1 MWRFFATGKRSPTI
15 RQLPPFVSVRTGIV
29 ATLMLTLFSAAN
41 LSAQSN
47 TRLAGTV
54 VNADDGAPVFNA
66 EVNLEGTSYQTGT
79 DASGRFTLE
88 NIPPGNYHLQVHSL
102 GYQPFEMAA
111 VELVAD
117 ITRQV
122 RIELERKIYSVAG
135 VTVRGKRPI
144 HRGDVAVV
152 DRREI
157 ERLHPNDISEILE
170 SIEGVHVQ
178 QTGPGGQT
186 QVRIRGSTPEQ
197 VLVLLDG
204 HRLNSSANGVADLS
218 SVPVAMIERIEVHK
232 SGASAQFG
240 PDAMGGVVS
249 IVTQPS
255 GAAEPSSIE
264 TKASRSSWHTQRHQV
279 VLVNPLRPVNFS
291 NRVAIS
297 DNSSHGDFDFTYHA
311 SPADSVF
318 YGPRVNNR
326 STSRNYFVGG
336 RWHPGRTRIGYS
348 LQVYRS
354 TNGLPGAASRP
365 TQFALREDDR
375 LLTSVRFEHQWSLGL
390 RTLLS
395 AGSSRFVQFFRDRS
409 GPVINQYETRFT
421 EKGLDVKALFEW
433 QSDRYHRLQVGGQ
446 IQRNTLDHV
455 DYMREVNA
463 TGKTV
468 RTINS
473 AFINDRYPIDLSGT
487 GVLDDLTLTA
497 SLRYDNALTSPE
509 KTKPR
514 YPWEE
519 PRQAVRTESWSPRF
533 GMTVSRGDRL
543 HLLARA
549 NWGESLRLPSIN
561 ALFWQAGARAEGNP
575 DLKPERSEHL
585 DGGFEMIGH
594 HHRFELSAGLTF
606 YRKDVDD
613 LVIWVQS
620 GPNGVFKPDNL
631 GAACIT
637 GHEDFVR
644 LKAFN
649 DVLEV
654 AYSNSITHA
663 RNKQPGHNSYDK
675 WLTYTPRYVTTF
687 SVQLDFR
694 HFHVGY
700 NGRKVAGRY
709 ATADNEWWYDSYA
722 LHDLAVGTQIGITPR
737 WRLQL
742 DGRLRN
748 MSDEQYTLIAKHPM
762 TGREYGLTLKVT
774 FTPKEQ

>member
-1 MWRFFATGKRSPTI
+1 
-15 RQLPPFVSVRTGIV
+15 
-29 ATLMLTLFSAAN
+29 MLALFSAAN

-66 EVNLEGTSYQTGT
+66 EVSLEGTSYRTGT
-79 DASGRFTLE
+79 DASGLFRLD
-88 NIPPGNYHLQVHSL
+88 NVPPGTYRLRVTAA
-102 GYQPFEMAA
+102 GYQPSEMAA

-117 ITRQV
+117 ITRQI
-122 RIELERKIYSVAG
+122 RIVLARKIYPVAG
-135 VTVRGKRPI
+135 VTVKDKRPI
-144 HRGDVAVV
+144 HRGDVVVV

-157 ERLHPNDISEILE
+157 ERLHPNNISEILE

-197 VLVLLDG
+197 VLILLDG
-204 HRLNSSANGVADLS
+204 HRINSSANGIADLS
-218 SVPVAMIERIEVHK
+218 TVPVAMVERIEVHK

-249 IVTQPS
+249 IITQPS
-255 GAAEPSSIE
+255 GAAEPTGLE
-264 TKASRSSWHTQRHQV
+264 TETSRNSWHTQRHQV
-279 VLVNPLRPVNFS
+279 VLVNPLKSVTFG

-311 SPADSVF
+311 SPVDTVF

-336 RWHPGRTRIGYS
+336 RWRPGRTRIGYS

-354 TNGLPGAASRP
+354 TNGLPGPASRP
-365 TQFALREDDR
+365 TQFAFREDDR
-375 LLTSVRFEHQWSLGL
+375 LLAGVRFEHQLSSRL
-390 RTLLS
+390 RTQLS

-409 GPVINQYETRFT
+409 DPVINQYETRFT

-433 QSDRYHRLQVGGQ
+433 RSDRYHRLQVGGQ
-446 IQRNTLDHV
+446 IQRNALDHV

-468 RTINS
+468 RTTNS

-497 SLRYDNALTSPE
+497 SIRYDNALTSPR

-519 PRQAVRTESWSPRF
+519 PRQAVRTESWSPHF
-533 GMTVSRGDRL
+533 GVTVSRGNRL

-549 NWGESLRLPSIN
+549 SWGKSLRLPSIN
-561 ALFWQAGARAEGNP
+561 ALFWQGDARAEGNP

-585 DGGFEMIGH
+585 DGGFELSGRH
-594 HHRFELSAGLTF
+594 EQFELSAGLTF
-606 YRKDVDD
+606 YRNNVDD
-613 LVIWVQS
+613 LVIWVQ
-620 GPNGVFKPDNL
+620 GAPDGVFKPENL
-631 GAACIT
+631 GAARIT

-644 LKAFN
+644 LKAFD
-649 DVLEV
+649 DVLEI

-663 RNKQPGHNSYDK
+663 RNKQPGHNTYDK

-687 SVQLDFR
+687 SVRLDFR
-694 HFHVGY
+694 PFHVGY
-700 NGRKVAGRY
+700 NGRKVAVRY
-709 ATADNEWWYDSYA
+709 ATADNYWSYDAYA
-722 LHDLAVGTQIGITPR
+722 LHDLTVGTQIAFTPR

-748 MSDEQYTLIAKHPM
+748 VTDEQYTLIAQHPM
-762 TGREYGLTLKVT
+762 TGREYNLSMKLT
-774 FTPKEQ
+774 FTPKEQKK